1 MEHTAHEMLPLGLTL
16 KCCWRFEHGAEKK
29 LPLINIG
36 NDKEFYELSLTVGVG
51 GGVGQRVYMYICI
64 YLPPCPPPP
73 SPVLGQK

>member
-51 GGVGQRVYMYICI
+51 GGVGQRVYIGKTASAP
-64 YLPPCPPPP
+64 LPP